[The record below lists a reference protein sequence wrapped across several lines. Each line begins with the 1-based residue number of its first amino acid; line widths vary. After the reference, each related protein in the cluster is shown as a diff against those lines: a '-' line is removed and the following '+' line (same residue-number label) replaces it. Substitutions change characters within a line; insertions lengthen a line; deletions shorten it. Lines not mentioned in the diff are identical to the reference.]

1 MSIKKLTRD
10 KTMDWKGQYYAE
22 WIYMIIISLFGF
34 VGFVWGYQTQDFF
47 NTFQVWFVGVAI
59 ACLISIPDWGFF
71 NSNTPKW
78 IDEIPLDWCTRRQF
92 MGETDKAM
100 KERIDTRIRENKKK
114 KQRQPGK
121 SSTRSA
127 AATKDD

>member
-1 MSIKKLTRD
+1 MG
-10 KTMDWKGQYYAE
+10 TMDWKGQYYAE

-47 NTFQVWFVGVAI
+47 NTFQAWFVGVAI

-100 KERIDTRIRENKKK
+100 IQESGKTRKKSNVNQEK
-114 KQRQPGK
+114 VQRGQRQPQK
-121 SSTRSA
+121 T
-127 AATKDD
+127 TE